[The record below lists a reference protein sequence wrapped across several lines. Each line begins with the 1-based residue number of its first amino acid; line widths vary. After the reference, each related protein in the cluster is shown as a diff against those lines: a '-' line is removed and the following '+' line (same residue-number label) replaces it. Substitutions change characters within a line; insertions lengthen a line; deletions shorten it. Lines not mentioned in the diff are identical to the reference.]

1 MSQSAPVITLDGPAG
16 AGKGTISRLLAARL
30 GWSFLDSGALYRLV
44 ALAAQK
50 RQKRGQTPV
59 HRGLTPLLD
68 EAVLA
73 DVALHLDAR
82 FTQDTAGE
90 PVILLAGEV
99 VGTQLRTESCGDL
112 ASKVAAMPAVRA
124 ALLER
129 QRAFAQPPGLVADG
143 RDMGT
148 VVFPEAPLKVF
159 LTASVEERAR
169 RRHKQL
175 MEQGLSASID
185 DLLGEIAERDRR
197 DSERKIAPLKPAEDA
212 LILDCSDLSIEAV
225 ISELMHHAEQAG
237 LTERHGR

>member
-44 ALAAQK
+44 ALAALK
-50 RQKRGQTPV
+50 
-59 HRGLTPLLD
+59 HSLNLDD
-68 EAVLA
+68 EAALA
-73 DVALHLDAR
+73 QAALNLDAR

-129 QRAFAQPPGLVADG
+129 QRAFAQPSGLVADG

-175 MEQGLSASID
+175 KEQGLSASID

-197 DSERKIAPLKPAEDA
+197 DSERKIAPLKPADDA

-225 ISELMHHAEQAG
+225 VSELMQYAEQAG

>member
-16 AGKGTISRLLAARL
+16 AGKGTISRLLATRL

-50 RQKRGQTPV
+50 R
-59 HRGLTPLLD
+59 GLTPLLD

-73 DVALHLDAR
+73 DVALNLDAR

-112 ASKVAAMPAVRA
+112 ASQVAAMPDVRA

-148 VVFPEAPLKVF
+148 VVFPQAPLKVF

-197 DSERKIAPLKPAEDA
+197 DSERKIAPLKPADDA

-225 ISELMHHAEQAG
+225 VSELMHHAEQAG
-237 LTERHGR
+237 LTERRGR